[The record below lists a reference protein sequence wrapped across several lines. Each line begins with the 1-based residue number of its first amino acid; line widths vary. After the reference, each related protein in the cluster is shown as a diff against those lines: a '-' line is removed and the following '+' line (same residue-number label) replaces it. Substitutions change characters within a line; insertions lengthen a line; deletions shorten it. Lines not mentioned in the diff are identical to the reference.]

1 MEFSAR
7 LICYYKVSSRA
18 FQYKWEWEDGEI
30 MVESHNFSKFILVN
44 FWKHEIQIKAIPYWK
59 AYL

>member
-44 FWKHEIQIKAIPYWK
+44 FWKHEIQIKAISYWK